1 MFLHT
6 ADCPIHKVSRG
17 CMRPGSIPAKII
29 LCNTF
34 LCIMCIIRQHRQDRS
49 EDFFSHHGIRPVHIR
64 HHCGS
69 NPQSLFVILPAA
81 DGLFRIHQPKQSVK
95 MLFVDDFS
103 IIRILQ
109 GIFSKLP
116 RDLLSDSFH
125 QLIPDL
131 AIAQNIIRCHA
142 GLPAIQIFSE
152 HDPPGRQ
159 RDLCRSI
166 HDAGAFPTQLQ
177 RHRGQVFRGTSQH
190 LPSHDLAS
198 GEKYHIKP
206 LLQ

>member
-1 MFLHT
+1 MAVIQDPSLGFFIFTEEIQCQRMRMFLHT

-49 EDFFSHHGIRPVHIR
+49 EDFFSHHGIFPGHIR

-81 DGLFRIHQPKQSVK
+81 DGLFRIHQPQQSVK

-109 GIFSKLP
+109 GIRTKLS
-116 RDLLSDSFH
+116 RDLRPDSFH
-125 QLIPDL
+125 QSVADP
-131 AIAQNIIRCHA
+131 NITQHIIWCHT
-142 GLPAIQIFSE
+142 GLPA
-152 HDPPGRQ
+152 
-159 RDLCRSI
+159 
-166 HDAGAFPTQLQ
+166 
-177 RHRGQVFRGTSQH
+177 V
-190 LPSHDLAS
+190 
-198 GEKYHIKP
+198 
-206 LLQ
+206 